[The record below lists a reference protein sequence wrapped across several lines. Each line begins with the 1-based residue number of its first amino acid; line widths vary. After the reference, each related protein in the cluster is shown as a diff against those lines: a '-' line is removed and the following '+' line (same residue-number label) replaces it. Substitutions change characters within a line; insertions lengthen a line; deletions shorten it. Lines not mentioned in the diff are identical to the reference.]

1 MGAMT
6 VRHLDAKSAD
16 RLRRRARAEGRSLN
30 DLVVEILTR
39 AAAEDER
46 RERMRA
52 QRPRAEALRAQ
63 LRRRFGEATPSE
75 KLLREDRG
83 R

>member
-6 VRHLDAKSAD
+6 IRHLDQKAAD
-16 RLRRRARAEGRSLN
+16 VLRRRARAEGRSMN

-46 RERMRA
+46 RERMRE
-52 QRPRAEALRAQ
+52 QRPRAEALRRQ
-63 LRRRFGEATPSE
+63 LRRRFGVPTASE
-75 KLLREDRG
+75 KLLRDDR
-83 R
+83 RR

>member
-6 VRHLDAKSAD
+6 VRNLDPKVAEA
-16 RLRRRARAEGRSLN
+16 LRRRARAEGRSMN
-30 DLVVEILTR
+30 DLVVEILSR
-39 AAAEDER
+39 AAEDEDR
-46 RERMRA
+46 RRRMRE
-52 QRPRAEALRAQ
+52 QRPRAEKLRRA

-83 R
+83 K

>member
-6 VRHLDAKSAD
+6 VRHLDPKTAEV
-16 RLRRRARAEGRSLN
+16 LRRRARAEGRSMN
-30 DLVVEILTR
+30 DLVVAILTR

-46 RERMRA
+46 RERMRE
-52 QRPRAEALRAQ
+52 QRPRAEALRRQ
-63 LRRRFGEATPSE
+63 LRRRFGAPAGSE

>member
-6 VRHLDAKSAD
+6 VRHLDPKAAAV
-16 RLRRRARAEGRSLN
+16 LRRRARGEGRSMN

-52 QRPRAEALRAQ
+52 QRPRAEALRRQ
-63 LRRRFGEATPSE
+63 LRRRFGAPTPSE
-75 KLLREDRG
+75 KLVREDRG

>member
-6 VRHLDAKSAD
+6 IRHLDQKAAD
-16 RLRRRARAEGRSLN
+16 VLRRRARAEGRSMN

-46 RERMRA
+46 RQRMRE
-52 QRPRAEALRAQ
+52 QRPRAEALRRQ
-63 LRRRFGEATPSE
+63 LRRRFGVPTASE
-75 KLLREDRG
+75 KLLRDDR
-83 R
+83 RR